1 MIAERIYRLLLRAY
15 PPGFRAEY
23 GREMML
29 VFRDQCRDSDVR
41 SVGFWV
47 RVFWDVVRSA
57 PALRIEATRNVEVN
71 MKLAAVL
78 SVLLGAFGIL
88 GAVREWSAASQHT
101 DVYTL
106 AVALGAFASVLLLS
120 AGVAILLQI
129 RQAARA
135 ALVASLVCFVAGR
148 LVFPW
153 MGIFLQ
159 LVGFV
164 LPVALLI
171 ALYWPPKSSTL
182 GAASIVIA
190 VLFGLSAPVA
200 AQTAQTLPLGR
211 WTGSAGTMGQAATD
225 RLAFDVSAV
234 GDSLRIMLHPTN
246 GDDYRL
252 DNIRLSGDTLR
263 FTLNL
268 ARELPPGDAPGGAHG
283 AICILLHQRDASY
296 TGICDGSNA
305 MSTMRMVPPKSP
317 QAADTTRDF
326 PLTAAERESFVGIY
340 SVTLPMG
347 GQDTLRI
354 FDENGVLKAHGS
366 HENKTGRLFYQGS
379 GSFRAEGSNFLI
391 TFVFDGARASGFTG
405 RREDG
410 VVKGTRTQ

>member
-1 MIAERIYRLLLRAY
+1 MSAERIYRLLLRAY

-41 SVGFWV
+41 SVGFWA

-57 PALRIEATRNVEVN
+57 AALRIEATRNVEVN

-88 GAVREWSAASQHT
+88 GAVREWSAASEHIE
-101 DVYTL
+101 VYTV
-106 AVALGAFASVLLLS
+106 AVALGVFASVLLLS

-135 ALVASLVCFVAGR
+135 ALVASLVCFVAAR

-164 LPVALLI
+164 LPVGLLI

-340 SVTLPMG
+340 SVTLPIG
-347 GQDTLRI
+347 GQDTLRV

-366 HENKTGRLFYQGS
+366 H
-379 GSFRAEGSNFLI
+379 
-391 TFVFDGARASGFTG
+391 
-405 RREDG
+405 
-410 VVKGTRTQ
+410 